1 MNRFLVL
8 ILSLFILD
16 SCSSGKAA
24 LKKGDYYDAVLE
36 SVQRLRESPDHKK
49 ARSVLQQGYPMAVQY
64 IDNNVQN
71 QITADAPD
79 KWRNAVKGYQ
89 QINYLSDQIK
99 TSPGALKVIPNPTTR
114 YKELADA
121 KGKAAEESYN
131 DGINFLM
138 KNTRDDAKT
147 AYFDFKESNDLV
159 PGFRESIEMM
169 NQAEFVAT
177 LRVAYELI
185 NNSNYNYTM
194 EPVINSLRRQFLSF
208 KPVTQKDSVPPHQNL
223 RLIFNGYRQD
233 NVASVTSYVENPSK
247 DVKVGEKKG
256 ADGKTQDVMQ
266 NVTAKVTIYRK
277 TKRGYSNANLTITD
291 ASSGATLANQTVDG
305 QSVWQWEWATYSGD
319 QRALTSTHQNL
330 IGRRDMNPNDQ
341 DLFNQALNNLS
352 QNLRG
357 NLQGFYSKY

>member
-1 MNRFLVL
+1 
-8 ILSLFILD
+8 
-16 SCSSGKAA
+16 
-24 LKKGDYYDAVLE
+24 
-36 SVQRLRESPDHKK
+36 
-49 ARSVLQQGYPMAVQY
+49 
-64 IDNNVQN
+64 
-71 QITADAPD
+71 
-79 KWRNAVKGYQ
+79 
-89 QINYLSDQIK
+89 
-99 TSPGALKVIPNPTTR
+99 
-114 YKELADA
+114 
-121 KGKAAEESYN
+121 
-131 DGINFLM
+131 
-138 KNTRDDAKT
+138 
-147 AYFDFKESNDLV
+147 
-159 PGFRESIEMM
+159 
-169 NQAEFVAT
+169 T

-208 KPVTQKDSVPPHQNL
+208 KPIAQKDTVPPHQNL

-233 NVASVTSYVENPSK
+233 NVASVTSYVETPSR

-266 NVTAKVTIYRK
+266 NVTARVTIYRK

-291 ASSGATLANQTVDG
+291 ASSGATLANQAVEG